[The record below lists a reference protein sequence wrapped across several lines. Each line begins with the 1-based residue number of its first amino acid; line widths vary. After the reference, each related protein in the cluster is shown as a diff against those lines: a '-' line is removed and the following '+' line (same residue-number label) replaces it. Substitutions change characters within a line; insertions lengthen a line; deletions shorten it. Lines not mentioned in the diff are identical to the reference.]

1 MEQAFHIGIVSGR
14 GIIMDKLDPIEIDP
28 ETFLRSHCSLPALPS
43 VITKVQSIIHSDKA
57 DIGELEKDISRD
69 PGLVAQIIKIVNSA
83 YFGLP
88 REVSDVKFALAFL
101 GLNEIYRIVLSVS
114 VIDTLSIGEKRA
126 LDKFWFHSY
135 FTAICTKNV
144 AKKFNPL
151 LSFDDL
157 WSAAILHDIGKLVY
171 LKFFPDHYR
180 ALTKF
185 SKKEGILFSKAETHF
200 SLPSSSYFGALLCD
214 RWNLP
219 GKIKNACNFHTI
231 HDLINSHEN
240 TSQEFIK
247 IISLGNLL
255 AVLSTDNLNNDSKN
269 DIIAAIRGTF
279 NLNEQEFLTLMGEI
293 YELKMEAEKLN

>member
-1 MEQAFHIGIVSGR
+1 
-14 GIIMDKLDPIEIDP
+14 MDKPDPIEIDP

-43 VITKVQSIIHSDKA
+43 IITKVQSIIQSNKA
-57 DIGELEKDISRD
+57 DISDLEKNISRD
-69 PGLVAQIIKIVNSA
+69 PSLVAQILKIVNSA

-88 REVSDVKFALAFL
+88 REVSDIKFALAFL

-114 VIDTLSIGEKRA
+114 VINTLSIEKKDE
-126 LDKFWFHSY
+126 LDNFWFHSY
-135 FTAICTKNV
+135 YTAICTKNV

-171 LKFFPDHYR
+171 LKFFPNRYK

-200 SLPSSSYFGALLCD
+200 SLPSSSYFGTLLCD

-219 GKIKNACNFHTI
+219 VKIRKACNSHTI
-231 HDLINSHEN
+231 EDLINSHKD
-240 TSQEFIK
+240 TSQEFIN

-255 AVLSTDNLNNDSKN
+255 AVLSTDDLNNDSKN
-269 DIIAAIRGTF
+269 DIIDAIRHTF

-293 YELKMEAEKLN
+293 YELKIDAEKLN